1 MKEQILQKK
10 GDLFLSNEL
19 VISDSPLF
27 SKESEDSVLL
37 EMLRSSKYKP
47 NDEDNLFADYDNEK
61 KKFKQQP
68 ASAVPETIQSPSL
81 FT

>member
-1 MKEQILQKK
+1 MQKK
-10 GDLFLSNEL
+10 GDLFLSNDL
-19 VISDSPLF
+19 VMSDSPLF

-47 NDEDNLFADYDNEK
+47 NDEDNLFADYDKEK